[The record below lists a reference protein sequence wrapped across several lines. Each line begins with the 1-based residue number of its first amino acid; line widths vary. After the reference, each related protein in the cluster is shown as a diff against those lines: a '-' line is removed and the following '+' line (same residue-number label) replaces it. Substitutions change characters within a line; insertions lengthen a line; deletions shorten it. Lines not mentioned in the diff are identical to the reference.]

1 MMEMQ
6 KVLEQRKSI
15 RKYQDKPIKKEV
27 VEELLHAALLAPTWK
42 NSQTGRYYVVMD
54 KDKLEQVKKEGL
66 APFNAE
72 NTKDAPVLIVT
83 TFVKDRSG
91 YERNGEPSNELGN
104 GWGAY
109 DLGLHDAN
117 LILKARELGLDT
129 LIMGIRD
136 ADALREILGIDGDQE
151 VVSVIAVGYRD
162 IDPAMP
168 ARKSV
173 EEIARFY

>member
-1 MMEMQ
+1 MGLNEI
-6 KVLEQRKSI
+6 LSGRRSI
-15 RKYQDKPIKKEV
+15 RRYKAGTEV
-27 VEELLHAALLAPTWK
+27 DPALIREMLEAAVWAPSWK
-42 NSQTGRYYVVMD
+42 NSQTSRYYVVTSREM
-54 KDKLEQVKKEGL
+54 LEK
-66 APFNAE
+66 
-72 NTKDAPVLIVT
+72 VT
-83 TFVKDRSG
+83 AFVKNHSG
-91 YERNGEPSNELGN
+91 HDSQGCPVNELGN

-136 ADALREILGIDGDQE
+136 ADSLREILGIDGDQE